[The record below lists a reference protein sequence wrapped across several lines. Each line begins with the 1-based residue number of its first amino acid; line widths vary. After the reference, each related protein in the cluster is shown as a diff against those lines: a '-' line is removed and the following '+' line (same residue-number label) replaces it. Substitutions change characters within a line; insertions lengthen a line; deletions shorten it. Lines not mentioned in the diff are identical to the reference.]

1 MSWASKR
8 RFLYLFG
15 IFLFFGTLIGAP
27 LAYKYFTIPPT
38 CFDGIQNQGETAI
51 DKGGPCLLLDEA
63 TLAPHA
69 ILWARSFRVRDGS
82 YNAVA
87 YIQNPNQGAGV
98 MSVPYR
104 FGLYDSNNILIVEQ
118 TGTTY
123 IMSGGVTPVFAGG
136 IDTGNLTVAHTY
148 FSFTDTMLWQRVTNP
163 ASAVT
168 INNIE
173 VTTTSIGPRISAI
186 AKNTSFTDIT
196 NLSFAVTVFDGAGN
210 AINTS
215 STKVDRL
222 AAGASI
228 PIVFTWPDPFTS
240 VIGRIDIMPVHTPIL
255 DPVKTQ

>member
-15 IFLFFGTLIGAP
+15 IFLFFALVIGGP
-27 LAYKYFTIPPT
+27 LSYKYFTIAPT
-38 CFDGIQNQGETAI
+38 CFDGIQNQGETSV
-51 DKGGPCLLLDEA
+51 DKGGPCILLDES

-69 ILWARSFRVRDGS
+69 ILWARAFRVRDGS

-98 MSVPYR
+98 MSVPYK

-118 TGTTY
+118 TGTTF
-123 IMSGGVTPVFAGG
+123 IMPGGITPVFAGG
-136 IDTGNLTVAHTY
+136 IDTGNLAVAHTY
-148 FSFTDTMLWQRVTNP
+148 FSFTDDLKWQRMSDPT
-163 ASAVT
+163 SAIT

-173 VTTTSIGPRISAI
+173 VTTTDIGPRISAI
-186 AKNTSFTDIT
+186 AKNNSFSDIT
-196 NLSFAVTVFDGAGN
+196 DLSFAVTVFDGAGN

-215 STKVDRL
+215 ATKVARL
-222 AAGASI
+222 AAGASM

-240 VIGRIDIMPVHTPIL
+240 AIGRIDIMPVHAPTL
-255 DPVKTQ
+255 DTAKS